1 MKTMGTAKADTL
13 FGRAENDSIR
23 GGRAA
28 DRLIGQDGD
37 DAIRGGKGNDIIIG
51 GAGNDTL
58 HGGPGRDTFVFFLD
72 GTDGFDTIRDF
83 DPAKDH
89 VALYGPG
96 ASTPLSISLFHS
108 GAAAALSH
116 DRIIYNPANG
126 VLSLDLDGSGPLQQI
141 GVAHFNGSPGMS
153 ADLFLV

>member
-1 MKTMGTAKADTL
+1 MKVKGTAKADTL
-13 FGRAENDSIR
+13 FGHVENDSVR
-23 GGRAA
+23 GGRGA
-28 DRLIGQDGD
+28 DRLMGQDGD
-37 DAIRGGKGNDIIIG
+37 DVIRGGKGNDVIIG

-58 HGGPGRDTFVFFLD
+58 HGGPGHDTFVFILD

-89 VALYGPG
+89 VALYSPT

-108 GAAAALSH
+108 GDAADLPY
-116 DRIIYNPANG
+116 DRIIYNPSDGN
-126 VLSLDLDGSGPLQQI
+126 LSLDLDGSGPLQQI
-141 GVAHFNGSPGMS
+141 GVAHFSGSPVMS